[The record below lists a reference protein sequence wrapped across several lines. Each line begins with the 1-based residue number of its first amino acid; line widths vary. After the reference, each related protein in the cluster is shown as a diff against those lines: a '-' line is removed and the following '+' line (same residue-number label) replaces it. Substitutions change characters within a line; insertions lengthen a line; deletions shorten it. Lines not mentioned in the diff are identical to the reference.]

1 MKAVRLPLLIA
12 PDILAE
18 VLILVTRIGVLL
30 AVFCLVSNAAQAQRR
45 QQQAAQTQNGD
56 VWETPAIGLEYR
68 IDKKWS
74 FHLDAQL
81 RFDQGMSRV
90 RSLQVRP
97 GLEYALTPNWALA
110 AGYVQYTRYLQ
121 GARQSRGPFQDILYR
136 NRVEGLPIV
145 GRLRWE
151 ELFYDN
157 STVLVRT
164 RALAG
169 VRIPLGAPWE
179 LALSNEVYINVGVDR
194 PTTQAGFAQN
204 HAFIGFGRPLSSWAK
219 ASAGYELETIRS
231 LNGFRNEHNFKL
243 NIIFNLN

>member
-1 MKAVRLPLLIA
+1 MC
-12 PDILAE
+12 E
-18 VLILVTRIGVLL
+18 VLNLVTRIAVLL
-30 AVFCLVSNAAQAQRR
+30 AVFCLVSNSAQAQRR
-45 QQQAAQTQNGD
+45 QQQRQGAQAQNGD
-56 VWETPAIGLEYR
+56 VWETPALGLEYR

-136 NRVEGLPIV
+136 TRVEGLPIV

-157 STVLVRT
+157 NTLLVRT

-169 VRIPLGAPWE
+169 VRIPLGESPWE
-179 LALSNEVYINVGVDR
+179 LALSNEVYINLTIER
-194 PTTQAGFAQN
+194 PGQPAGFADN
-204 HAFIGFGRPLSSWAK
+204 HAFVGFGRQLTAWSK
-219 ASAGYELETIRS
+219 ASTGYELVTSRERY
-231 LNGFRNEHNFKL
+231 GFRNNHNIKL
-243 NIIFNLN
+243 NIVFNLN